1 MLAPRFGALL
11 TAQTEV
17 ERRERAMYQMN
28 EMELWNQRRRELV
41 REAEEGR
48 LVRRMRAERPKRAA
62 RFRSVLFG
70 RSLEALV
77 RPRAASGGR
86 A

>member
-41 REAEEGR
+41 REA
-48 LVRRMRAERPKRAA
+48 
-62 RFRSVLFG
+62 
-70 RSLEALV
+70 
-77 RPRAASGGR
+77 
-86 A
+86 